1 MITSSVPMT
10 AAGWAAE
17 MARLR
22 EGRPRPLKKRFGL
35 KGPTPEQAIVHA
47 AEERQWNRAYR
58 RANKE
63 QKRLLEIENAAF
75 RGKTKA
81 AGT

>member
-1 MITSSVPMT
+1 MDASSLPAPTT

-22 EGRPRPLKKRFGL
+22 ENKPRPLKNRFGL
-35 KGPTPEQAIVHA
+35 KGPSPEQATAHA

-58 RANKE
+58 RAGKE

-75 RGKTKA
+75 RAKQGA
-81 AGT
+81 